1 MSHISI
7 FLDESGDLGFDFSK
21 NKTSKVF
28 VLNLL
33 VCADLQALASFKHA
47 VRRTLKNKVKQKKKN
62 KDECELKASKTSL
75 EVKKYFFKQLP
86 QTGWGIYS
94 YILNKNRVYDY
105 LKTPQNK
112 HRLYNFIS
120 GKLLGKIS
128 FGKNTGTVNLVI
140 DRSKAP
146 DEVAEFNDYLRNQIE
161 SKIPLSAVLKISHLK
176 SEASPGIQAID
187 LFSWG
192 IYRKYNSGDEEWYNV
207 FKDRIVFEDIYL
219 K

>member
-7 FLDESGDLGFDFSK
+7 FLDESGDLGFNFSK
-21 NKTSKVF
+21 MGTSKVF
-28 VLNLL
+28 VISLL
-33 VCADLQALASFKHA
+33 VCHDLKTLDSFKHA
-47 VRRTLKNKVKQKKKN
+47 VKRTLKNKVNHKKKN
-62 KDECELKASKTSL
+62 ECELHAHKTSL

-86 QTGWGIYS
+86 QNGWGVYS
-94 YILNKNRVYDY
+94 YILNKRRVYKY
-105 LKTPQNK
+105 LTTPQGK

-120 GKLLGKIS
+120 GQLLKKIS
-128 FGKNTGTVNLVI
+128 FGSSIGKVNLVI

-146 DEVAEFNDYLRNQIE
+146 SEVAEFNEYLENQIE
-161 SKIPLSAVLKISHLK
+161 SKIPLSAVLNISHLK

-192 IYRKYNSGDEEWYNV
+192 VYRKYSLEDKEWYNV
-207 FKDRIVFEDIYL
+207 FKDKIIFEEIYL